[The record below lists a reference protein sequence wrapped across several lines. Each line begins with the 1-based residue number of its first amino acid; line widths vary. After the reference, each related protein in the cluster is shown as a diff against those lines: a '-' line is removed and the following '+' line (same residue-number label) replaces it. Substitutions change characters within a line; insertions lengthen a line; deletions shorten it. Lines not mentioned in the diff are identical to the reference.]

1 MVSQKDT
8 DLITKTN
15 IEDICQVN
23 DIVFLGLFGSYAR
36 GDFEPDSDVDLLVR
50 FSRPKGLLA
59 LVRIER
65 ELSKRLGKPV
75 DLVTEASVS
84 PHLRERIE
92 AELRTVYEKA

>member
-8 DLITKTN
+8 DLITKTRL
-15 IEDICQVN
+15 EDICQAN
-23 DIVFLGLFGSYAR
+23 DIVFWGLFGSYAR
-36 GDFEPDSDVDLLVR
+36 GDFNPDSDVDFLVR

-65 ELSKRLGKPV
+65 ELSKRLGRPV

-84 PHLRERIE
+84 LYLRERIE
-92 AELRTVYEKA
+92 AELMTVYEKT